1 LRIYVKSVNCPN
13 VKLLYDVYHMQ
24 IMEGNI
30 IENIRK
36 NIDFIGHFHSAGVPG
51 HDELFNGEIYY
62 PNILKA
68 IEKAGY
74 DKYFGL
80 EYGVTYSDKQ
90 SISDVL
96 RYLRG
101 GQNTGI

>member
-1 LRIYVKSVNCPN
+1 MNCPN

-51 HDELFNGEIYY
+51 AMS
-62 PNILKA
+62 ILMGKA
-68 IEKAGY
+68 IRT
-74 DKYFGL
+74 F
-80 EYGVTYSDKQ
+80 
-90 SISDVL
+90 
-96 RYLRG
+96 
-101 GQNTGI
+101 